1 METQQSGKP
10 DMAYNYTPLTL
21 APPPISIYE
30 PAFARFKDRLSQP
43 IESFELSYEDFRK
56 AYRIIEVSSDLFE
69 NEEERRKKLE
79 MLNIL
84 DEKTFWTESRVSISG
99 SCIIPDGRVTE
110 FWETMVLI
118 FLVICELKNSMG
130 EGGCCPSRQV
140 QQCYIKVVSADE
152 VRVSILR
159 CSSRP

>member
-1 METQQSGKP
+1 
-10 DMAYNYTPLTL
+10 
-21 APPPISIYE
+21 
-30 PAFARFKDRLSQP
+30 
-43 IESFELSYEDFRK
+43 
-56 AYRIIEVSSDLFE
+56 
-69 NEEERRKKLE
+69 

-84 DEKTFWTESRVSISG
+84 DEKMFWTESRVSISG

-140 QQCYIKVVSADE
+140 QQCYIKLCRRTRYGFLFYAVLFVPD
-152 VRVSILR
+152 LFH
-159 CSSRP
+159 